1 MDQELKEVLRV
12 INDRFDKMD
21 VRFDRM
27 DERFDRMDERF
38 DGVDRRIDGV
48 DKRIDGLDARLSRVE
63 NDVTSIKLT
72 IENELRPNIQ
82 TLAGVCLDTNRK
94 LDEYIEKN
102 DSKVEQLDLRVSNLE
117 IQKYLKNRNHRRK
130 AGSSE

>member
-1 MDQELKEVLRV
+1 MDQELKEVLQA
-12 INDRFDKMD
+12 INYRFDKMD
-21 VRFDRM
+21 ERFDRM

-38 DGVDRRIDGV
+38 D
-48 DKRIDGLDARLSRVE
+48 RLE

-94 LDEYIEKN
+94 LDDYIEKN
-102 DSKVEQLDLRVSNLE
+102 DSRVEQLDLRVSNLE

>member
-1 MDQELKEVLRV
+1 MDQELKEVLQA
-12 INDRFDKMD
+12 INYRFDKMD
-21 VRFDRM
+21 ERFDRM

-38 DGVDRRIDGV
+38 D
-48 DKRIDGLDARLSRVE
+48 RLE

-72 IENELRPNIQ
+72 IENELRPSIQ

-94 LDEYIEKN
+94 LDDYIEKN
-102 DSKVEQLDLRVSNLE
+102 DSRVEQLDLRVSNLE

>member
-1 MDQELKEVLRV
+1 MDQELKDVLQV
-12 INDRFDKMD
+12 INERFDKMEE
-21 VRFDRM
+21 RM
-27 DERFDRMDERF
+27 EERFDR
-38 DGVDRRIDGV
+38 
-48 DKRIDGLDARLSRVE
+48 LE

-94 LDEYIEKN
+94 LDDYIEKN
-102 DSKVEQLDLRVSNLE
+102 DSRVEQLDLRVSNLE

>member
-1 MDQELKEVLRV
+1 MDQELKDVLQV
-12 INDRFDKMD
+12 INE
-21 VRFDRM
+21 RFDRM
-27 DERFDRMDERF
+27 DERFDRMDDRIDRMEERMEERF
-38 DGVDRRIDGV
+38 D
-48 DKRIDGLDARLSRVE
+48 RLE

-94 LDEYIEKN
+94 LDEYIEKS

>member
-1 MDQELKEVLRV
+1 MDQELKDVLQV
-12 INDRFDKMD
+12 INERFDKMD
-21 VRFDRM
+21 ERFDRM
-27 DERFDRMDERF
+27 DERFDRMDNRIDKMEGRMEERF
-38 DGVDRRIDGV
+38 D
-48 DKRIDGLDARLSRVE
+48 RLE